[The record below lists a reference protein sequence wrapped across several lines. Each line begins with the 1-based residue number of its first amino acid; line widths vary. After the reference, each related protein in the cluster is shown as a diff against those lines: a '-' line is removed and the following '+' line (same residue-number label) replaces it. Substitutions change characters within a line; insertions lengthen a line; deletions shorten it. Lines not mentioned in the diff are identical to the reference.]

1 MACPCP
7 SRTTART
14 TTSLTFTLNVVG
26 SSREVSSAELCWF
39 TACTAGLGIETC
51 AGALWVRA
59 KVEPR
64 KSHMTQYRKPGK
76 NLWAARGWDA
86 PRGLG
91 ECLTSEKLFIRHQQ
105 SGGKQSSLVK
115 ESLRVGLPSV

>member
-14 TTSLTFTLNVVG
+14 TTSLTFTLNVLG

-39 TACTAGLGIETC
+39 TACTAGLGVEAC

-64 KSHMTQYRKPGK
+64 KSHMTHRKPGK
-76 NLWAARGWDA
+76 NLWAARCWDA
-86 PRGLG
+86 SRGLG
-91 ECLTSEKLFIRHQQ
+91 EWLTSEKLFIRHQQ
-105 SGGKQSSLVK
+105 SGGSRGRWSK
-115 ESLRVGLPSV
+115 EPLRVGLPSV